1 MSDERTETAAE
12 THSKTAEEARVEWD
26 RRTREAM
33 LCQPETHRGWLKV
46 RGVVKQW
53 APRFCVLRPPVLLLF
68 KDEADV
74 EKQSVTAVVHLRGC
88 VCSPRQSKMEGFCMK
103 IVHSAHHSIFYG
115 KGLRGESLSKGLI
128 NADELLLLAA
138 DEAAGTEWLH
148 ALQDA
153 VAVADAASSSNTA
166 SSSTTASDGNAGTAD
181 EEAGDETKANP
192 ESAGTDDESAHKES
206 CANEGAKTE
215 GDEAK
220 EEEEEESKET
230 AEETTTTTTTTTTGM
245 TRDEELYTLAGVVDG
260 TRLSPPA
267 AQYQH
272 EVPRGEMT
280 FDAFEQ
286 GRSVIMS
293 LVRQIRPGM
302 DLSKVVLPTHIL
314 EPRSFLEKLT
324 DYFSHI
330 ELITEAVHAATPLAR
345 MLALSRWYIS
355 GFHIMPKTPKKPYNP
370 ILGETFRCMWK
381 NDGTRAAGAPPSQS
395 FLLAEQVS
403 HHPPISALYACNRA
417 DGWIINGAI
426 VARSKFWGTSV
437 GALLDGTV
445 TLYMPEHGEEYVIG
459 FPSALAKG
467 FIIGPLT
474 MEMYGKVHIRCAQ
487 SGLTS
492 TIEFKTKPTFG
503 GEFNRVGGGI
513 HDADGRALYTFSG
526 RYDREVFY
534 HEGHDSAP
542 AHTLWRVDDADPLAG
557 SVPRW
562 TIPPAQQGAFESE
575 RLWDKV
581 TRALIAGDQ
590 TTATEGKT
598 ALEEA
603 QRQAAREREAAGTAW
618 VPRYFVLENGEW
630 RYRWLNPHRLA
641 DNEVGEYECDHHIQP
656 IARTAFDD
664 ARAAPAAPAAPAP
677 APDSGSGSGSGHS
690 DDKNGGS
697 TPRASRHGTHSG
709 NSNSPATAKKHSHGS
724 GSGSG
729 ASKSKAV
736 RSLQSAVDAHN
747 RAIEALQGR
756 LRTLEAAVAAKSSKV
771 APPPTPAPG
780 AEPAAEP
787 GALPGVLLLLAVL
800 LLFVHVWR
808 AAALAAAPSAATTPA
823 AVLANATGGTVLLVE

>member
-1 MSDERTETAAE
+1 MA
-12 THSKTAEEARVEWD
+12 
-26 RRTREAM
+26 
-33 LCQPETHRGWLKV
+33 
-46 RGVVKQW
+46 
-53 APRFCVLRPPVLLLF
+53 
-68 KDEADV
+68 
-74 EKQSVTAVVHLRGC
+74 
-88 VCSPRQSKMEGFCMK
+88 
-103 IVHSAHHSIFYG
+103 
-115 KGLRGESLSKGLI
+115 
-128 NADELLLLAA
+128 
-138 DEAAGTEWLH
+138 
-148 ALQDA
+148 
-153 VAVADAASSSNTA
+153 
-166 SSSTTASDGNAGTAD
+166 
-181 EEAGDETKANP
+181 
-192 ESAGTDDESAHKES
+192 
-206 CANEGAKTE
+206 
-215 GDEAK
+215 
-220 EEEEEESKET
+220 
-230 AEETTTTTTTTTTGM
+230 
-245 TRDEELYTLAGVVDG
+245 RDEELYTLAGVVDG
-260 TRLSPPA
+260 TRLAPPA

-293 LVRQIRPGM
+293 LVKQIRPGM

-345 MLALSRWYIS
+345 MLALTRWYIS

-381 NDGTRAAGAPPSQS
+381 NDGTRPAGAPPSQS

-417 DGWIINGAI
+417 DGWVINGAI

-513 HDADGRALYTFSG
+513 HDAGGHALYTFSG

-534 HEGHDSAP
+534 HEGHDSAAP
-542 AHTLWRVDDADPLAG
+542 HTLWRVDAADPLAG

-562 TIPPAQQGAFESE
+562 TIPFAQQGAFESE

-598 ALEEA
+598 ELEEA
-603 QRQAAREREAAGTAW
+603 QRQAARAREAAGTAW
-618 VPRYFVLENGEW
+618 VPKYFALENGEW

-656 IARTAFDD
+656 IVRTAFDD
-664 ARAAPAAPAAPAP
+664 ARAAPVPASAPAS
-677 APDSGSGSGSGHS
+677 DSREGDGSGSA
-690 DDKNGGS
+690 
-697 TPRASRHGTHSG
+697 TPRASR
-709 NSNSPATAKKHSHGS
+709 NSHNSSNSSHSPATSKKHTHSS
-724 GSGSG
+724 GSSSSGGS
-729 ASKSKAV
+729 SRSKAV

-747 RAIEALQGR
+747 RAIEALQGKI
-756 LRTLEAAVAAKSSKV
+756 RTLVAAVAASEASKASKV
-771 APPPTPAPG
+771 PPAP
-780 AEPAAEP
+780 AAAP
-787 GALPGVLLLLAVL
+787 GVLPSVLLLLAVA
-800 LLFVHVWR
+800 LLFVHLWR
-808 AAALAAAPSAATTPA
+808 VAVLVAAAPPAVSTVPA
-823 AVLANATGGTVLLVE
+823 AVLANATGGGGTLPLVE